1 LTLYSVYRI
10 INIPGKLNLATITDP
25 FSGDKKELQRVSHEL
40 GALASNSLK
49 MFDTSI
55 LKSDPGLLLLE
66 TSSSTTK
73 VSWLGIFTDP
83 FKLAKAGL
91 GQVCLD
97 YMQELG
103 YSRLLDT

>member
-1 LTLYSVYRI
+1 LS
-10 INIPGKLNLATITDP
+10 TITDP
-25 FSGDKKELQRVSHEL
+25 FSGSLNGLQKVSHEL
-40 GALASNSLK
+40 AALAANSSK
-49 MFDTSI
+49 MFDLTI
-55 LKSDPGLLLLE
+55 LKSDPGILLLE

-73 VSWLGIFTDP
+73 VSWLGFFTDP

-103 YSRLLDT
+103 YSRLLES